1 MHFKLILIISG
12 LLSIFISCAS
22 DKDVLQTNNLSNQ
35 NEQQVE
41 VPSIDYTQLQSWRS
55 ELRNEILESRRNVNL
70 SNDPIV
76 KSEIFVNETMDFY
89 VWIKN
94 HLVST
99 FVDQTCDDE
108 LFKKTIRSQLNP
120 VELLIQISPPTDDPF
135 ELFPL
140 PSEIIHILGPE
151 GSVGLEQDSFNL
163 IDSNTL
169 EWTVTFASEPLRLE
183 KKDVWYIVPT
193 RLTESIFKGCKK

>member
-1 MHFKLILIISG
+1 MKIKFYLIA
-12 LLSIFISCAS
+12 IFIFLLISCS
-22 DKDVLQTNNLSNQ
+22 SEDNLSQSVETSNQ
-35 NEQQVE
+35 KDI
-41 VPSIDYTQLQSWRS
+41 PSIDYSQLQNWRS
-55 ELRNEILESRRNVNL
+55 ELRTEILESRRNVNL

-94 HLVST
+94 HLASNY
-99 FVDQTCDDE
+99 VDQTCDDE
-108 LFKKTIRSQLNP
+108 LFKKTIRSQLNS
-120 VELLIQISPPTDDPF
+120 VELLIQASSPTDDPF

-169 EWTVTFASEPLRLE
+169 EWTVAFASEPMRLE

-193 RLTESIFKGCKK
+193 RLTETIFKGCKK

>member
-1 MHFKLILIISG
+1 MYYRFIFIISS
-12 LLSIFISCAS
+12 LLSILISCSS
-22 DKDVLQTNNLSNQ
+22 DEDVLQTQKLS
-35 NEQQVE
+35 EQSEQTE
-41 VPSIDYTQLQSWRS
+41 VPSIDYSQLQNWRS
-55 ELRNEILESRRNVNL
+55 ELRVGILEARRNVN
-70 SNDPIV
+70 SSIDPSI
-76 KSEIFVNETMDFY
+76 KAEIFVNETMNFY

-94 HLVST
+94 NLAEGY
-99 FVDQTCDDE
+99 VDETCDDD
-108 LFKKTIRSQLNP
+108 LFKQTIRSQLNP

-140 PSEIIHILGPE
+140 PSEIIHVLGPE
-151 GSVGLEQDSFNL
+151 GSVGLERDSFNL

-169 EWTVTFASEPLRLE
+169 EWTVEFADEPLRLE

>member
-1 MHFKLILIISG
+1 MKIKFYLIA
-12 LLSIFISCAS
+12 IFIFLLISCS
-22 DKDVLQTNNLSNQ
+22 SEDNLSQSVETSNQ
-35 NEQQVE
+35 KDI
-41 VPSIDYTQLQSWRS
+41 PSIDYSQLQNWRS

-94 HLVST
+94 HLASNY
-99 FVDQTCDDE
+99 VDQTCDDE
-108 LFKKTIRSQLNP
+108 LFKKTIRSQLNS
-120 VELLIQISPPTDDPF
+120 VELLIQTSSPTDDPF

-169 EWTVTFASEPLRLE
+169 EWTVAFASEPMRLE
-183 KKDVWYIVPT
+183 KKDVWYIVPK
-193 RLTESIFKGCKK
+193 RLTETIFKGCKK

>member
-1 MHFKLILIISG
+1 MKIKFYLIAIFLF
-12 LLSIFISCAS
+12 LLISCTS
-22 DKDVLQTNNLSNQ
+22 EENPSQSVESSNQ
-35 NEQQVE
+35 KEI
-41 VPSIDYTQLQSWRS
+41 PSINYSQLQNWRS
-55 ELRNEILESRRNVNL
+55 ELRTEILESRRNVNL

-99 FVDQTCDDE
+99 YVDQTCDDE

>member
-1 MHFKLILIISG
+1 MKMKFYLLTIFLLLVFSCSNKEDISQ
-12 LLSIFISCAS
+12 IQPIPE
-22 DKDVLQTNNLSNQ
+22 QT
-35 NEQQVE
+35 E
-41 VPSIDYTQLQSWRS
+41 VPSIDYTQLQDWRS
-55 ELRNEILESRRNVNL
+55 ELRTEILEARRNVNSSSDL
-70 SNDPIV
+70 MI
-76 KSEIFVNETMDFY
+76 KSEIFISETMDFY

-94 HLVST
+94 NLAEGY
-99 FVDQTCDDE
+99 VDETCDDE

-140 PSEIIHILGPE
+140 PSEIIHVLGSE
-151 GSVGLEQDSFNL
+151 GSVGLEKDSFNL
-163 IDSNTL
+163 IDSNRL
-169 EWTVTFASEPLRLE
+169 EWTVEFLDVPLRLE